1 MVSWLY
7 KAAFLSLSLSL
18 WVSSWSSIGFC
29 RVHLTHHIWFALVK
43 FLCVLWTPFWL
54 CYLWPC
60 QAVAQLVKSCYPS
73 PPLSPSPFP
82 PPLCVLSMAIRI
94 RGLLH
99 LTCGCDAG
107 PEKVFT
113 LISSYFFSHFIFR
126 FLGFPFPF
134 FFFYRILF
142 AVQLAIAKPE
152 ERLQGGWGAAEVNPM
167 RPQKQ
172 IWIFANQAANLRGKR
187 QREGDK
193 ERPELPTLALG

>member
-7 KAAFLSLSLSL
+7 KAAFLSPSLSLSL

-73 PPLSPSPFP
+73 PPHSISPFP
-82 PPLCVLSMAIRI
+82 TVCAFYGHQNSGAAAFDMRLR
-94 RGLLH
+94 
-99 LTCGCDAG
+99 CGPRKSFHFNFFIFFFAFHFS
-107 PEKVFT
+107 VFGF
-113 LISSYFFSHFIFR
+113 FFSHF
-126 FLGFPFPF
+126 FLSHSLCCPIGNCQTGRGGCEGDEGQQKWTQCDPKNKSEFSQIKLQI
-134 FFFYRILF
+134 YEARER
-142 AVQLAIAKPE
+142 E
-152 ERLQGGWGAAEVNPM
+152 E
-167 RPQKQ
+167 
-172 IWIFANQAANLRGKR
+172 
-187 QREGDK
+187 DK